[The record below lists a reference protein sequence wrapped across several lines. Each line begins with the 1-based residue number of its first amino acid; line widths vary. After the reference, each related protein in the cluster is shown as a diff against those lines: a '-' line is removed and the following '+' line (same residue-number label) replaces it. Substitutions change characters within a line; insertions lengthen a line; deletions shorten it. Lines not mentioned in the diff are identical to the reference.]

1 MFTYV
6 KLKNYKSLVDLT
18 VDLCTK
24 NNIPKNFICI
34 YGANGSG
41 KTNFSSVFKTL
52 SDTLKTL
59 QIRDIRERILS
70 EREMGKN
77 IDNNYLR
84 FIYNDISN
92 IIAENKTINSTEN
105 MILEFGFLI
114 DEKPGCYQIEFD
126 NERIVHEKLEYTLAK
141 NRGCYF
147 ELSDS
152 EIKINNFIFINSN
165 YKKDFL
171 ENIKKFWGKHS
182 VLSIL
187 LYDMEDKADGYLKD
201 QLHQNLFNV
210 LRFFNNI
217 SCRIIG
223 QSYSLNQISS
233 SYLSNINFDE
243 GRIPLAEEPMLDQ
256 IRNYIHWFFTNTY
269 KDIVGVY
276 YKKNINENFI
286 DYKLIL
292 QKKIYGTTTDVNFE
306 LESYGTK
313 SLLDLLPFFIAAM
326 QKGTVVIDEID
337 NAIHDILLF
346 NLLRPLCS
354 EMVGQLIITTHNI
367 ALLDLDVPKDSFY
380 FVDISDDGT
389 KTFNC
394 ATDFNRIQAENS
406 IRSLYLRNK
415 FHGLPWE
422 KIDIN
427 YSDGLQILSQK
438 Q

>member
-1 MFTYV
+1 
-6 KLKNYKSLVDLT
+6 
-18 VDLCTK
+18 
-24 NNIPKNFICI
+24 
-34 YGANGSG
+34 
-41 KTNFSSVFKTL
+41 
-52 SDTLKTL
+52 
-59 QIRDIRERILS
+59 
-70 EREMGKN
+70 
-77 IDNNYLR
+77 
-84 FIYNDISN
+84 
-92 IIAENKTINSTEN
+92 
-105 MILEFGFLI
+105 
-114 DEKPGCYQIEFD
+114 
-126 NERIVHEKLEYTLAK
+126 
-141 NRGCYF
+141 
-147 ELSDS
+147 
-152 EIKINNFIFINSN
+152 
-165 YKKDFL
+165 
-171 ENIKKFWGKHS
+171 
-182 VLSIL
+182 
-187 LYDMEDKADGYLKD
+187 MEDKADGYLKD

-256 IRNYIHWFFTNTY
+256 IRNYIQWFFTNTY

-346 NLLRPLCS
+346 NLLSPLCS

-380 FVDISDDGT
+380 FVDISDDGA

-427 YSDGLQILSQK
+427 YSDGLQILSKK

>member
-1 MFTYV
+1 
-6 KLKNYKSLVDLT
+6 
-18 VDLCTK
+18 
-24 NNIPKNFICI
+24 
-34 YGANGSG
+34 
-41 KTNFSSVFKTL
+41 
-52 SDTLKTL
+52 
-59 QIRDIRERILS
+59 
-70 EREMGKN
+70 
-77 IDNNYLR
+77 
-84 FIYNDISN
+84 
-92 IIAENKTINSTEN
+92 

-201 QLHQNLFNV
+201 QLHQNLFNILV
-210 LRFFNNI
+210 FFNNI

-256 IRNYIHWFFTNTY
+256 IRNYIQWFFTNTY

-276 YKKNINENFI
+276 YKKTLM
-286 DYKLIL
+286 KIL
-292 QKKIYGTTTDVNFE
+292 
-306 LESYGTK
+306 
-313 SLLDLLPFFIAAM
+313 
-326 QKGTVVIDEID
+326 
-337 NAIHDILLF
+337 
-346 NLLRPLCS
+346 
-354 EMVGQLIITTHNI
+354 
-367 ALLDLDVPKDSFY
+367 
-380 FVDISDDGT
+380 
-389 KTFNC
+389 
-394 ATDFNRIQAENS
+394 
-406 IRSLYLRNK
+406 
-415 FHGLPWE
+415 
-422 KIDIN
+422 
-427 YSDGLQILSQK
+427 
-438 Q
+438 

>member
-256 IRNYIHWFFTNTY
+256 IRNYIQWFFTNTY

-276 YKKNINENFI
+276 YKKVS
-286 DYKLIL
+286 
-292 QKKIYGTTTDVNFE
+292 T
-306 LESYGTK
+306 
-313 SLLDLLPFFIAAM
+313 
-326 QKGTVVIDEID
+326 
-337 NAIHDILLF
+337 
-346 NLLRPLCS
+346 
-354 EMVGQLIITTHNI
+354 
-367 ALLDLDVPKDSFY
+367 
-380 FVDISDDGT
+380 
-389 KTFNC
+389 
-394 ATDFNRIQAENS
+394 
-406 IRSLYLRNK
+406 
-415 FHGLPWE
+415 
-422 KIDIN
+422 
-427 YSDGLQILSQK
+427 
-438 Q
+438 